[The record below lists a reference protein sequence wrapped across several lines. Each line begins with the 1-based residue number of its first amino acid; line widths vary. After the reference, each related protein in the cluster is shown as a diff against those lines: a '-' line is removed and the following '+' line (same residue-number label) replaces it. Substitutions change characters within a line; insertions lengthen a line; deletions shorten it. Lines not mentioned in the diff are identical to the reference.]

1 MKFQKVLFVHD
12 GPMLQNEGKTICY
25 GVHYTDELVDR
36 YYFIG
41 EEVTFLMRSKQV
53 KDQQANSYS
62 KITHPAFRFVEV
74 PNYKS
79 IKTRF
84 KKNEAIQIIR
94 NEVKNADALILRMP
108 SANAVIAH
116 RFAKEFNKPFLVEM
130 VACVFDA
137 LWNYDWRGKL
147 LAYPKYWR
155 YQKIIKECPYV
166 LYVTTHFLQKRYPT
180 DGQGIACSDVILK
193 QTDNAILEKR
203 LESIKSAKKPLKI
216 VTVAAIDVPYKGQAD
231 VIKIL
236 SQLQSEDFEYWIV
249 GQGNPDRLNNAI
261 QHSKRRNIKIL
272 GSIKHNEVFDLL
284 QKADLY
290 IQPSRQEGLP
300 RAVIEAMSV
309 GLPALGSNIAGIPE
323 LLPQECVYD
332 PKDLNV
338 LKKLLTDLSKENLEK
353 WAILNFK
360 KSKEFDAGQLDYR
373 RIKFYN
379 QFLNE
384 SRK

>member
-25 GVHYTDELVDR
+25 GVHYTDELVNR
-36 YYFIG
+36 YYLIG

-53 KDQQANSYS
+53 KDEQASSYS

-94 NEVKNADALILRMP
+94 NEVKNAEVLILRMP
-108 SANAVIAH
+108 SANAVVAY

-147 LAYPKYWR
+147 LAFPKYWN
-155 YQKIIKECPYV
+155 YQRIIKESPYV
-166 LYVTTHFLQKRYPT
+166 IYVTTQFLQSRYPT
-180 DGQGIACSDVILK
+180 NGQGLACSDVLLK
-193 QTDNAILEKR
+193 KTDNTLLEKR
-203 LESIKSAKKPLKI
+203 LELIKSSKRPLKI
-216 VTVAAIDVPYKGQAD
+216 ITVAAIDVPYKGQAD
-231 VIKIL
+231 VINVL
-236 SQLQSEDFEYWIV
+236 SQLNSEDFEYWIV
-249 GQGNPDRLNNAI
+249 GQGDPDRLQKAI
-261 QHSKRRNIKIL
+261 KQRKLENIKIL
-272 GSIKHNEVFDLL
+272 GSVKHNEVFDLL

-309 GLPALGSNIAGIPE
+309 GLPALGTNIAGIPE

-332 PKDLNV
+332 PNNLNALKNLLLNV
-338 LKKLLTDLSKENLEK
+338 KKENLEK
-353 WAILNFK
+353 WSSLNFE
-360 KSKEFDAGQLDYR
+360 KSKEFDSIHLDEKR
-373 RIKFYN
+373 KMFYN

>member
-1 MKFQKVLFVHD
+1 LTFQKVLFVHD
-12 GPMLQNEGKTICY
+12 GPMLQNEDKTISY
-25 GVHYTDELVDR
+25 GVHYTDELVNR
-36 YYFIG
+36 YHFIG
-41 EEVTFLMRSKQV
+41 QEVTFLMRAKQV
-53 KDQQANSYS
+53 NAEQAGSYS

-79 IKTRF
+79 IRTRL

-108 SANAVIAH
+108 SANAVIAY
-116 RFAKEFNKPFLVEM
+116 RFAIELNKPFLVEM

-147 LAYPKYWR
+147 LAYPKYWS

-166 LYVTTHFLQKRYPT
+166 LYVTTQFLQNRYPT
-180 DGQGIACSDVILK
+180 NGQGIACSDVILK
-193 QTDNAILEKR
+193 QTDNSILDKR
-203 LESIKSAKKPLKI
+203 LELIKSAKKPLKI

-236 SQLQSEDFEYWIV
+236 SQLHSDDFEYWIV
-249 GQGNPDRLNNAI
+249 GQGNPDRLQNAI
-261 QHSKRRNIKIL
+261 QQSKRKNIKIL

-309 GLPALGSNIAGIPE
+309 GLPALGTNIAGIPE

-332 PKDLNV
+332 PNN
-338 LKKLLTDLSKENLEK
+338 LKALKYLLTHLSKENLEK
-353 WAILNFK
+353 WALLNFE
-360 KSKEFDAGQLDYR
+360 KSKEFDAGHLDKR
-373 RIKFYN
+373 RKMFYN

>member
-1 MKFQKVLFVHD
+1 
-12 GPMLQNEGKTICY
+12 MLQNEDKTISY
-25 GVHYTDELVDR
+25 GVHYTDELVNR
-36 YYFIG
+36 YHSIG
-41 EEVTFLMRSKQV
+41 EEVTFLMRAKQV
-53 KDQQANSYS
+53 NTEQAGSYS

-79 IKTRF
+79 IRTRF

-94 NEVKNADALILRMP
+94 NEVKNADVLILRMP
-108 SANAVIAH
+108 SANAVIAY
-116 RFAKEFNKPFLVEM
+116 RFAKELNKPFLVEM

-147 LAYPKYWR
+147 LAYPKYWSYR
-155 YQKIIKECPYV
+155 KIIKECPYV
-166 LYVTTHFLQKRYPT
+166 LYVTTQFLQNRYPT
-180 DGQGIACSDVILK
+180 NGQGIACSDVILK
-193 QTDNAILEKR
+193 QTDNAILDKR
-203 LESIKSAKKPLKI
+203 LELIMSAKKPLKI

-236 SQLQSEDFEYWIV
+236 SQLHSEDFEYWIV
-249 GQGNPDRLNNAI
+249 GQGNPDKLQNAI
-261 QHSKRRNIKIL
+261 QQSKRKNIKIL
-272 GSIKHNEVFDLL
+272 GSIKHHEVFDLL

-309 GLPALGSNIAGIPE
+309 GLPALGTNIAGIPE

-332 PKDLNV
+332 PNDLNA
-338 LKKLLTDLSKENLEK
+338 LKNLLTQLSKGNLEK
-353 WAILNFK
+353 WALLNFE
-360 KSKEFDAGQLDYR
+360 KSKEFDASHLDKR
-373 RIKFYN
+373 RQMFYN